1 MYVCMYVEYGK
12 KKKKRKKKEER
23 ISFAYVKM
31 PHLFCAFQLKGKR
44 EREREGRGKKNK
56 FLLVTLLND
65 SINGERE

>member
-1 MYVCMYVEYGK
+1 MYVCMYVEYGKK

-44 EREREGRGKKNK
+44 ERERGGGKK
-56 FLLVTLLND
+56 
-65 SINGERE
+65 INFY